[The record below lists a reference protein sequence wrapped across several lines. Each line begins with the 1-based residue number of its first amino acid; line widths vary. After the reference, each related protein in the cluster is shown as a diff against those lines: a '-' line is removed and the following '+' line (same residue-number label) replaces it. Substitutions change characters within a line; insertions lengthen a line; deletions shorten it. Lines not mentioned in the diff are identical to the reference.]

1 MAFGLK
7 SEPCSLECSV
17 EVSRAINEKDGVYD
31 IMFLPQFSEEDFGKS
46 GCRGSKQ
53 PQMKEFVCVW
63 ISSSRQPV
71 LLIVDANHCLVDRNL
86 IRSVAVGQL

>member
-1 MAFGLK
+1 M
-7 SEPCSLECSV
+7 
-17 EVSRAINEKDGVYD
+17 EVSRAVNEENGVFD
-31 IMFLPQFSEEDFGKS
+31 IVFLPQFSEKYLGKS

-71 LLIVDANHCLVDRNL
+71 LLTVDANHCLVDRNL
-86 IRSVAVGQL
+86 IRTFATGRL